1 VSVDVNRALLI
12 ELAEEIGVDPVY
24 LEKDFVLTEI
34 VHAYATGPH
43 REQLV
48 LKGGQA
54 LRHIYGSRRLSRDAD
69 YVARRR
75 IEFDDLRHG
84 LAIRYPRL
92 TLPAQPAGRT
102 VRGITIDPIEYR
114 GPLGNRDNVEL
125 EVSFREDLVLEPEW
139 RTYPSPFRESF
150 AVLVMRIDEMVAEK
164 VRALYQRGNPRDLY
178 DLWFAFTAPA
188 IALDRA
194 AIADLVPRKIRPPFV
209 AHGWDRSRLY
219 DRLLANRGDWEPLIA
234 VAPDRPLFDTAFD
247 VVERGLRFLPR

>member
-1 VSVDVNRALLI
+1 VSVDVNRALLV

-54 LRHIYGSRRLSRDAD
+54 LRHIYGSRRLSRDVD

-75 IEFDDLRHG
+75 MEFDDLRDG

-92 TLPAQPAGRT
+92 TVPAQPAGRT
-102 VRGITIDPIEYR
+102 ARGITIDPIEYR

-125 EVSFREDLVLEPEW
+125 EVSFREDLVLDPQW
-139 RTYPSPFRESF
+139 QIYPSPFREPF
-150 AVLVMRIDEMVAEK
+150 PVLVMQIDEMVAEK
-164 VRALYQRGNPRDLY
+164 IRALYQRGNPRDLY
-178 DLWFAFTAPA
+178 DLWFVFTAPA
-188 IALDRA
+188 IAIDHGA
-194 AIADLVPRKIRPPFV
+194 VADLIPRKIRPPFV
-209 AHGWDRSRLY
+209 AHGWDRSKLY
-219 DRLLANRGDWEPLIA
+219 DRLLANRDAWEPLIA
-234 VAPDRPLFDTAFD
+234 IAPDRPAFDDTFDT
-247 VVERGLRFLPR
+247 VERALRFLPK